1 MAWTSIREWS
11 QKRTLRVML
20 KDPELPGGSGQRG
33 SLRRESVPTDP
44 RRSACFLQ

>member
-20 KDPELPGGSGQRG
+20 KDPRAARGGKGI
-33 SLRRESVPTDP
+33 E
-44 RRSACFLQ
+44 